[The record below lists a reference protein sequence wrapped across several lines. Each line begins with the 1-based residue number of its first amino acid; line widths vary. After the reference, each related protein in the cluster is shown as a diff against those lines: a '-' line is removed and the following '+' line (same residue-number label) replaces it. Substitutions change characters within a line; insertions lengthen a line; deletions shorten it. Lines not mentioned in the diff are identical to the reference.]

1 MEQLKASRRILIW
14 KAKQDDNEVYV
25 TATTAFAHTLSYNTH
40 DTVAQAHGSIGLIFV
55 VHNSV
60 CAETTHQSPC

>member
-14 KAKQDDNEVYV
+14 KANQDDSEVYV
-25 TATTAFAHTLSYNTH
+25 PATPAFAHTLSHNAH
-40 DTVAQAHGSIGLIFV
+40 DTVAQAHRSLGLIFV

-60 CAETTHQSPC
+60 CGKTTLLSP